1 MYNTKKVILGHCN
14 PVLAGII
21 DILYQ
26 NNKNGTCESNS
37 TDIEIDII
45 SNILPITNDVPY
57 IIDELKS
64 NINEYYHDEYL
75 FNINTHNTIFSFP
88 FCNYI
93 LGVNSPI
100 SKKKVFE
107 FFNTH
112 YNINSNQ
119 YCNIIAKDV
128 NLPIKINIGNGCMIN
143 YGVTIGPYTRVSDFV
158 TINRNA
164 SIGHHNEISE
174 FVTISPGVNIAGHCK
189 IGNNTLIGIGSTIL
203 NNITIGNN
211 VIVGAGSV
219 VTRDIPDNVVY
230 YGVPAKF
237 IRDNII

>member
-1 MYNTKKVILGHCN
+1 MYNKKVILGHCN

-26 NNKNGTCESNS
+26 SHTNNIDQIQIDIVSNIKDEINGT
-37 TDIEIDII
+37 D
-45 SNILPITNDVPY
+45 DVPY
-57 IIDELKS
+57 PYAIDELLP
-64 NINEYYHDEYL
+64 NINEYFHDEYM

-100 SKKKVFE
+100 SKRKVYDFFE
-107 FFNTH
+107 TY

-119 YCNIIAKDV
+119 YCNVIAKNV
-128 NLPIKINIGNGCMIN
+128 NLPIKIELGNGCMIN
-143 YGVTIGPYTRVSDFV
+143 YGTTIGPYTKLSNFV
-158 TINRNA
+158 TINRNT
-164 SIGHHNEISE
+164 SIGHHNTIDEY
-174 FVTISPGVNIAGHCK
+174 VTISPGVNIAGHCK
-189 IGNNTLIGIGSTIL
+189 IGKNTLIGIGSTII
-203 NNITIGNN
+203 NNITIGKN
-211 VIVGAGSV
+211 VIIGAGSV

-237 IRDNII
+237 IRENNI